1 MTLINP
7 SACMNTLKQIKYT
20 ECRSQWSRGLRRR
33 SAAAR
38 LLRSWVRI
46 PPVAW
51 MFVCCECC
59 VLSGRSLCDELL
71 TRPVESYR
79 LDRNL
84 KNEEATAH
92 FGPQRHGV
100 GGNIGYTYGLS
111 VLPAYQ
117 LRINKLKY
125 TLTRICACC
134 FTWA

>member
-1 MTLINP
+1 
-7 SACMNTLKQIKYT
+7 
-20 ECRSQWSRGLRRR
+20 
-33 SAAAR
+33 
-38 LLRSWVRI
+38 
-46 PPVAW
+46 VAW

-134 FTWA
+134 FTWAWNVSFVLRKQHVTTAFESMATHTTRHYDPGNIHIT